1 MTATS
6 KTAKAPTHVQLS
18 RSDRIYYAVVNIV
31 VTVILII
38 VLYPLIFVISS
49 SFSNPNEI
57 AGRGVILLPVGFSLD
72 GYKAVFEY
80 SDVLIGYKNTLIY
93 TGLGTLLNVCMTLI
107 CAYPL
112 ARKTLPFRNGLM
124 FFFSLVMFID
134 GGLIPN
140 YILIRKLG
148 IMNTIWAI
156 LLPGSIS
163 VYNMIITRTF
173 LQTSIPDEMLEATQV
188 DGCSDVRFFFS
199 FVIPLSRAIIAVIAL
214 YYAVRR
220 WNEWFNAF
228 IYLDERAKYPLQLF
242 LREILITN
250 TYNARMAMDSATL
263 ERMEARAELM
273 KYALIVIASAPF
285 MVLYPFAQK
294 YFLKGVMIGS
304 VKG

>member
-1 MTATS
+1 M
-6 KTAKAPTHVQLS
+6 KTRPAEVTRHAVKLS
-18 RSDRIYYAVVNIV
+18 HSDRIYYLIVNIIC
-31 VTVILII
+31 TLILLI
-38 VLYPLIFVISS
+38 VLYPLVFVISS
-49 SFSNPNEI
+49 SFSDPNRI
-57 AGRGVILLPVGFSLD
+57 AGHGVLLWPVGFSTE

-80 SDVLIGYKNTLIY
+80 SDVLVGYKNTIIY
-93 TGLGTLLNVCMTLI
+93 TVLGTVINVAMTMI

-112 ARKTLPFRNGLM
+112 ARKTLPFRNAFM

-140 YILIRKLG
+140 YILIQKLG
-148 IMNTIWAI
+148 IMNTIWTM
-156 LLPGSIS
+156 LLPGAIS

-173 LQTSIPDEMLEATQV
+173 IQTNIPEEMLEATQV
-188 DGCSDVRFFFS
+188 DGCSDARFFFS
-199 FVIPLSRAIIAVIAL
+199 FVLPLSKAILAVISL
-214 YYAVRR
+214 YYAVRH

-228 IYLDERAKYPLQLF
+228 IYLDDRSKYPLQLF

-250 TYNARMAMDSATL
+250 TYNAKMAMDSATM

-273 KYALIVIASAPF
+273 KYSLIVIASAPVMF
-285 MVLYPFAQK
+285 LYPFAQK

>member
-1 MTATS
+1 MHTVGKPVSAN
-6 KTAKAPTHVQLS
+6 HVKLS
-18 RSDRIYYAVVNIV
+18 ASDRVYYLIVN
-31 VTVILII
+31 VITTLILLI

-49 SFSNPNEI
+49 SLSDPNQI
-57 AGRGVILLPVGFSLD
+57 AGRGVILVPVGFSLE

-80 SDVLIGYKNTLIY
+80 SDVLIGYRNTLIY
-93 TGLGTLLNVCMTLI
+93 TVLGTLINVCMTMI

-112 ARKTLPFRNGLM
+112 ARKTLPFRNALM

-140 YILIRKLG
+140 YILMQKLR
-148 IMNTIWAI
+148 IMNTIWAM
-156 LLPGSIS
+156 LLPGAIS

-173 LQTSIPDEMLEATQV
+173 IQANIPEEMLEATQV
-188 DGCSDVRFFFS
+188 DGCSDTRFFLS
-199 FVIPLSRAIIAVIAL
+199 FVLPLSKAIIAVISL
-214 YYAVRR
+214 YYAVRH

-228 IYLDERAKYPLQLF
+228 IYLDDRSRYPLQLF

-273 KYALIVIASAPF
+273 KYSLIVIASAPVMF
-285 MVLYPFAQK
+285 LYPFAQK

>member
-1 MTATS
+1 MHTVGKPVSAN
-6 KTAKAPTHVQLS
+6 HVKLS
-18 RSDRIYYAVVNIV
+18 ASDRVYYLIVN
-31 VTVILII
+31 VITTLILLI

-49 SFSNPNEI
+49 SLSDPNQI
-57 AGRGVILLPVGFSLD
+57 AGRGVILVPVGFSLE

-80 SDVLIGYKNTLIY
+80 SDVLIGYRNTLIY
-93 TGLGTLLNVCMTLI
+93 TVLGTLINVCMTMI

-112 ARKTLPFRNGLM
+112 ARKTLPFRNALM

-140 YILIRKLG
+140 YILMQKLR
-148 IMNTIWAI
+148 IMNTIWAM
-156 LLPGSIS
+156 LLPGAIS

-173 LQTSIPDEMLEATQV
+173 IQANIPEEMLEATQV
-188 DGCSDVRFFFS
+188 DGCSDTRFFLS
-199 FVIPLSRAIIAVIAL
+199 FVLPLSKAIIAVISL
-214 YYAVRR
+214 YYAVRH

-228 IYLDERAKYPLQLF
+228 IYLDDRSRYPLQLF

-273 KYALIVIASAPF
+273 KYSLIVIASAP
-285 MVLYPFAQK
+285 
-294 YFLKGVMIGS
+294 VMFRSI
-304 VKG
+304 

>member
-1 MTATS
+1 M
-6 KTAKAPTHVQLS
+6 KTRPAEVTRYAVKLS
-18 RSDRIYYAVVNIV
+18 HSDRIYYLIVNIIC
-31 VTVILII
+31 TLILLI
-38 VLYPLIFVISS
+38 VLYPLVFVISS
-49 SFSNPNEI
+49 SFSDPNRI
-57 AGRGVILLPVGFSLD
+57 AGHGVLLWPVGFSTE

-80 SDVLIGYKNTLIY
+80 SDVLVGYKNTIIY
-93 TGLGTLLNVCMTLI
+93 TVLGTVINVAMTMI

-112 ARKTLPFRNGLM
+112 ARKTLPFRNAFM

-140 YILIRKLG
+140 YILIQKLG
-148 IMNTIWAI
+148 IMNTIWTM
-156 LLPGSIS
+156 LLPGAIS

-173 LQTSIPDEMLEATQV
+173 IQTNIPEEMLEATQV
-188 DGCSDVRFFFS
+188 DGCSDARFFFS
-199 FVIPLSRAIIAVIAL
+199 FVLPLSKAILAVISL
-214 YYAVRR
+214 YYAVRH

-228 IYLDERAKYPLQLF
+228 IYLDDRSKYPLQLF

-250 TYNARMAMDSATL
+250 TYNAKMAMDSATM

-273 KYALIVIASAPF
+273 KYSLIVIASAPVMF
-285 MVLYPFAQK
+285 LYPFAQK

>member
-1 MTATS
+1 MHTVGKPVSAN
-6 KTAKAPTHVQLS
+6 HVKLS
-18 RSDRIYYAVVNIV
+18 ASDRVYYLIVN
-31 VTVILII
+31 VITTLILLI

-49 SFSNPNEI
+49 SLSDPNQI
-57 AGRGVILLPVGFSLD
+57 AGRGVILVPVGFSLE

-80 SDVLIGYKNTLIY
+80 SDVLIGSRNTLIY
-93 TGLGTLLNVCMTLI
+93 TVLGTLINVCMTMI

-112 ARKTLPFRNGLM
+112 ARKTLPVRNALM

-140 YILIRKLG
+140 YILMQKLR
-148 IMNTIWAI
+148 IMNTIWVL
-156 LLPGSIS
+156 LLPGAIS

-173 LQTSIPDEMLEATQV
+173 IQANIPEEMLEATQV
-188 DGCSDVRFFFS
+188 DGCSDTRFFLS
-199 FVIPLSRAIIAVIAL
+199 FVLPLSKAIIAVISL
-214 YYAVRR
+214 YYAVRH

-228 IYLDERAKYPLQLF
+228 IYLDDRSRYPLQLF

-273 KYALIVIASAPF
+273 KYSLIVIASAPVMF
-285 MVLYPFAQK
+285 LYPFAQK

>member
-1 MTATS
+1 M
-6 KTAKAPTHVQLS
+6 KTRPAEVTRHAVKLS
-18 RSDRIYYAVVNIV
+18 HSDRIYYLIVNIIC
-31 VTVILII
+31 TLILLI
-38 VLYPLIFVISS
+38 VLYPLVFVISS
-49 SFSNPNEI
+49 SFSDPNRI
-57 AGRGVILLPVGFSLD
+57 AGHGVLLWPVGFSTE

-80 SDVLIGYKNTLIY
+80 SEVLVGYKNTIIY
-93 TGLGTLLNVCMTLI
+93 TVLGTVINVAMTMI

-112 ARKTLPFRNGLM
+112 ARKTLPFRNAFM

-140 YILIRKLG
+140 YILIQKLG
-148 IMNTIWAI
+148 IMNTIWTM
-156 LLPGSIS
+156 LLPGAIS

-173 LQTSIPDEMLEATQV
+173 IQTNIPEEMLEATQV
-188 DGCSDVRFFFS
+188 DGCSDARFFFS
-199 FVIPLSRAIIAVIAL
+199 FVLPLSKAILAVISL
-214 YYAVRR
+214 YYAVRH

-228 IYLDERAKYPLQLF
+228 IYLDDRSKYPLQLF

-250 TYNARMAMDSATL
+250 TYNAKMAMDSATM

-273 KYALIVIASAPF
+273 KYSLIVIASAPVMF
-285 MVLYPFAQK
+285 LYPFAQK

>member
-1 MTATS
+1 MTAIQNQ
-6 KTAKAPTHVQLS
+6 KASNHVKLS
-18 RSDRIYYAVVNIV
+18 RSDRIYYTVVNVI
-31 VTVILII
+31 TTLILII

-49 SFSNPNEI
+49 SFSDPNKI
-57 AGRGVILLPVGFSLD
+57 AGRGVILWPIGFSLE

-93 TGLGTLLNVCMTLI
+93 TVLGTIINVAMTLI

-112 ARKTLPFRNGLM
+112 SRKTLPFRNGLM
-124 FFFSLVMFID
+124 FFFSLMMFID
-134 GGLIPN
+134 GGLIPS
-140 YILIRKLG
+140 YILIMKLG
-148 IMNTIWAI
+148 IMNTIWTM
-156 LLPGSIS
+156 LLPGAIS

-188 DGCSDVRFFFS
+188 DGCSDARFFFS
-199 FVIPLSRAIIAVIAL
+199 FVLPLSKAIIAVISL
-214 YYAVRR
+214 YYAVRH

-228 IYLDERAKYPLQLF
+228 IYLDDRSKYPLQLF
-242 LREILITN
+242 LREILVTN
-250 TYNARMAMDSATL
+250 TYNAKMAMDSATL

-273 KYALIVIASAPF
+273 KYSLIVIASALV

-304 VKG
+304 VIG